1 MTRRNGRKHG
11 EVFTNMNVVQFI
23 LDEAGYSSELNLKK
37 LTDYFQSI
45 GSDFYV
51 IGATAR
57 DIVLSGIHN
66 QTATRRT
73 ADLDIAIAIKD
84 WEKFEH
90 ISKDLC
96 KMEGFKKDPEQTQ
109 RFIYQNVYDIDIVPF
124 GEIAKA
130 DKTIYWPP
138 EEQFAMSVAG
148 FSEVANN
155 TLDVTIDN
163 EFTIKVASLPGI
175 FILKLTA
182 FNARKNQTNK
192 DADDLAFIIENYLD
206 INIERAAAEHYD
218 IYEVENFNTFTAG
231 ATLLGR
237 DIKSLLG
244 ENEDTTQTFIRILEN
259 EFKLEDDSLLM
270 NQIIETHKNIEFD
283 TISEALNSLLQE
295 LKK

>member
-1 MTRRNGRKHG
+1 MSCN
-11 EVFTNMNVVQFI
+11 I
-23 LDEAGYSSELNLKK
+23 SSENLNNPLLKGLLKK

-57 DIVLSGIHN
+57 DIILSGIYN
-66 QTATRRT
+66 QTSTRRT

-84 WEKFEH
+84 WDKFAQ
-90 ISKDLC
+90 ISKELC
-96 KMEGFKKDPEQTQ
+96 EIKGFKKDPEQTQ
-109 RFIYQNVYDIDIVPF
+109 RFTYQKVYDVDIVPF

-130 DKTIYWPP
+130 DNNIYWPP
-138 EEQFAMSVAG
+138 EEQFAMSVVG
-148 FSEVANN
+148 FTEVANN

-163 EFTIKVASLPGI
+163 EFTVKVASLPGI

-182 FNARKNQTNK
+182 FNGRNNQTNK

-206 INIERAAAEHYD
+206 INIERAAAEYYD

-237 DIKSLLG
+237 DIKSILG
-244 ENEDTTQTFIRILEN
+244 ENGDTIQTFIRMLED
-259 EFKLEDDSLLM
+259 ELKLEDESPLM
-270 NQIIETHKNIEFD
+270 NQIIETHKTIEFEII
-283 TISEALNSLLQE
+283 TEALDRLLQE
-295 LKK
+295 LKQ